1 MPSKATRNNRRS
13 SRKPGK
19 RTRKNRDTSMHK
31 SDCKVRE
38 LKDGNVV
45 ISHKGH
51 EFRTSYFHACPMST
65 KTLLDIHNNSK
76 TSGHASECPCMR
88 FAKQED
94 RFLEL
99 EAKSLCHHSDHGNC
113 SISKRGLEKMQ
124 AIHADMAKEFGKH
137 TMKYHRSHLTTAMR
151 CCGGI
156 HGHRGRSCPFL
167 SMRGGAGPE
176 VSQLDSLQKKFRTEV
191 SAFKGKIKD
200 NRNNQQV
207 IAGAYDDVLSAA
219 SSYLDAVKADAGLKS
234 AQRSY
239 RNMCLKNELE
249 SFNRNN
255 RTLWAKLTPPEKAP
269 LNTKLQS
276 VNGKLRDAIGSERA
290 IADACAKVKKASVK
304 GEPVAVPQQ
313 TQTQEPAPLAT
324 GQRATY
330 SSWSNPIMTQAAQT
344 AAQKEVAD
352 MLKLDDKA
360 DQPDPKPQQS
370 KLSPEEQEFFN
381 QKAPGGPADN
391 QEGQTDSAVAPSNEQ
406 STEASESDEQTT
418 QEPKQEDAQPTEVP
432 SDSCKVQGIEPGS
445 LPCPQPGEEATHQ
458 AVLQELSPEEN
469 DGCKEKAA
477 QLLSEYNSRCKAPE
491 PLSSDEQEQEQEQEQ
506 RQGQEPEGD
515 KQGEEEP
522 AGEEDDESQ
531 TEGQEAKSVDEA
543 GDDGKQEEKSTPSSS
558 TQSPMAVTTSTTTTP
573 HEGYNEIHIVVKVP
587 QDYPQSTTGTTGTTF
602 ESAMNTL
609 TGTQAGGASGRH
621 LRYKNHK
628 VTPKRHRS
636 HHKSLLRRKTM
647 PKHRK

>member
-19 RTRKNRDTSMHK
+19 RTRKNRDTSSHK

-45 ISHKGH
+45 INHKGH

-76 TSGHASECPCMR
+76 TSGRASECPCMR

-99 EAKSLCHHSDHGNC
+99 EAKSLCHHGDHGNC
-113 SISKRGLEKMQ
+113 SISRRGLEKMQ
-124 AIHADMAKEFGKH
+124 AIHADMVKEFGKH

-156 HGHRGRSCPFL
+156 HGHHGRSCPFL

-176 VSQLDSLQKKFRTEV
+176 ASQLDSLQKKFRTEV

-255 RTLWAKLTPPEKAP
+255 RILWAKLTPPEKAP

-313 TQTQEPAPLAT
+313 GQSQQEKQPLQTQKPVPSAT

-330 SSWSNPIMTQAAQT
+330 SSWSNPTMTQAAQA

-352 MLKLDDKA
+352 MLKIDDKTE
-360 DQPDPKPQQS
+360 QSEPKPQQS

-381 QKAPGGPADN
+381 QKAPGGPDDK
-391 QEGQTDSAVAPSNEQ
+391 QDGQSDSAVAPSNEQ
-406 STEASESDEQTT
+406 STEASGSDEQTT

-432 SDSCKVQGIEPGS
+432 SESCKAQGIEPGS
-445 LPCPQPGEEATHQ
+445 LPCPKPGEEATHQ

-477 QLLSEYNSRCKAPE
+477 ELLSEYNSRCKAPE
-491 PLSSDEQEQEQEQEQ
+491 SLSSDEQEQEQEQEQ
-506 RQGQEPEGD
+506 APEGD
-515 KQGEEEP
+515 KQEGQATDGEQEEP
-522 AGEEDDESQ
+522 KADDEE
-531 TEGQEAKSVDEA
+531 TKV
-543 GDDGKQEEKSTPSSS
+543 DDGAKAEKVLPTGSE
-558 TQSPMAVTTSTTTTP
+558 QAPMAVTTSTTTTP

-609 TGTQAGGASGRH
+609 TSTKTGGASSKH